1 MNSPDPTIIERCI
14 DGAALAPIG
23 ARERQELAL
32 LARQAYRKAMEAGFD
47 TWRHQQVKIA
57 CERGGLR
64 EARHEDYALIKAHFL
79 RIIGNGPAADR
90 QMDRAQL
97 EPRRVALHKLGE
109 ECKAAED
116 VIGNGIAYVTS
127 IARTRYHGAGL
138 DDLSEKQ
145 IWGLVFD
152 LRRNAQRR
160 RAKGHAE

>member
-1 MNSPDPTIIERCI
+1 MSDPNIIQLCI

-23 ARERQELAL
+23 SRERQELAL

-47 TWRHQQVKIA
+47 AWRHQQVKIC
-57 CERGGLR
+57 CERDGLR

-109 ECKAAED
+109 ECTAAAD
-116 VIGNGIAYVTS
+116 VISNALDYAKAIG
-127 IARTRYHGAGL
+127 RKRYHGAAL
-138 DDLSEKQ
+138 DDLSERQ

-160 RAKGHAE
+160 RKKGTGS